1 MKGRTSGLEDFTILD
16 PSLNHHHRH
25 RRHPIYQV
33 ITWVECAD
41 ERSLGS
47 FPACQR
53 LPSPSSC
60 RASGRAQPSF
70 GLSSTVFF
78 ASASI
83 QGPSRRFGLKMRP
96 QVSSKE
102 APAGHKCGV
111 HAPSAFANDRA
122 GVEGCS
128 WPAEESLSEPDVSAR
143 LEVGEAGRAVA
154 RRLLFRSL
162 ALSLRLARTS
172 RARVRKAR
180 GFIST

>member
-1 MKGRTSGLEDFTILD
+1 MPTTTFTELLSCKWAGTAEFRAVID
-16 PSLNHHHRH
+16 SLFRIRFNTRSVTPV
-25 RRHPIYQV
+25 RA
-33 ITWVECAD
+33 TD
-41 ERSLGS
+41 E
-47 FPACQR
+47 A
-53 LPSPSSC
+53 
-60 RASGRAQPSF
+60 
-70 GLSSTVFF
+70 TKV
-78 ASASI
+78 
-83 QGPSRRFGLKMRP
+83 RP
-96 QVSSKE
+96 KE